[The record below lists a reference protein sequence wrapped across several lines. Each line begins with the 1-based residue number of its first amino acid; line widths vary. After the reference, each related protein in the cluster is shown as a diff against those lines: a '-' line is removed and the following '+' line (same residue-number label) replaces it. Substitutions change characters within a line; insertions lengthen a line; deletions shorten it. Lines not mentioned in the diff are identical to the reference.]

1 MKMYER
7 FHGKDPYQNLANAIV
22 LQAAQDWR
30 TAYRATKR
38 SYGTYSQSSWSRVY
52 SCEKFFRSAWFRA
65 LTNDNID
72 GELLIK
78 QLRKEED
85 ERWNRSHKQT

>member
-1 MKMYER
+1 MYER
-7 FHGKDPYQNLANAIV
+7 FYGKDPYQNLANAIV

-38 SYGTYSQSSWSRVY
+38 SYGEYSRMSWSRVY
-52 SCEKFFRSAWFRA
+52 ECEKFFRSAWFRA

>member
-22 LQAAQDWR
+22 LQAVQDWR
-30 TAYRATKR
+30 TAYRACRR
-38 SYGTYSQSSWSRVY
+38 SYNDVISKGHMIE
-52 SCEKFFRSAWFRA
+52 CEGFFRSAWFRF

-72 GELLIK
+72 GRELIK
-78 QLRKEED
+78 LLREQED
-85 ERWNRSHKQT
+85 EAWEKKRRTSKK